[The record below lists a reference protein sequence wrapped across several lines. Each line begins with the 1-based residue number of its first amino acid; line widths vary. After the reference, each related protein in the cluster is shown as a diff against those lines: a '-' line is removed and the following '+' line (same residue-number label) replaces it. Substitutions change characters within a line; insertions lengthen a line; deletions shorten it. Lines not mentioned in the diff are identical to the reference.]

1 MTAQLD
7 RTLTFTLALTF
18 SLSLAP
24 KRKIHAWLR
33 LTRCGPCRM
42 IGPHF
47 ETLAAEFPWCTFVK
61 VKARIRVRV
70 LGLGVRVRVRC

>member
-7 RTLTFTLALTF
+7 RTLTLTLALTF
-18 SLSLAP
+18 SLSLAR

-61 VKARIRVRV
+61 VRARIGVRV
-70 LGLGVRVRVRC
+70 LGLGC